1 MGNVY
6 SAQNIT
12 AYFVYELNEVETF
25 INQKV
30 IQNLLAAV
38 DTMWKKTF
46 GHSAFSEETH
56 DLASTGYVVNE
67 VYEAYREH
75 GGDHIVMPAKE
86 WYLAYGQFQLVH
98 RTYGIPAFTKKEEI
112 IVRKIMDRYR
122 AISSKKILIAV

>member
-25 INQKV
+25 INQKA
-30 IQNLLAAV
+30 IQNLLAVV

-56 DLASTGYVVNE
+56 DFASAGYVVKE
-67 VYEAYREH
+67 VYEAYKEH
-75 GGDHIVMPAKE
+75 GGDHIDIPAKE
-86 WYLAYGQFQLVH
+86 WYLAYGEFQLVH
-98 RTYGIPAFTKKEEI
+98 CTYGIPAFTKKEEI
-112 IVRKIMDRYR
+112 IIRKIVDRYR
-122 AISSKKILIAV
+122 TISSNRIGIAV